1 MLIVHW
7 SVERFRGSA
16 AAFHE
21 RPIPTDP
28 VPSLWWFEIEQP
40 AIVLGS
46 AQVDEVVDRDA
57 CERLGVEIVRRRSG
71 GGAVLLVP
79 GEVAWFDLVIPRSHP
94 LWDGDIGRA
103 AWWVGDVVV
112 DALGESDGEV
122 HRGGL
127 LTSAWSSTVC
137 FAGLGPGEVRRHG
150 RKLLGLSQ
158 RRTRDAA
165 RFQCAVYR
173 VWDAGLM
180 HSVLRPPR
188 PSPDELG
195 GFVATADL
203 GLVDL
208 ERALSRVSVPPAT

>member
-1 MLIVHW
+1 MVQW
-7 SVERFRGSA
+7 SVERFRGPA

-21 RPIPTDP
+21 RPIPDDP
-28 VPSLWWFEIEQP
+28 TPSLWWFEVERP

-46 AQVDEVVDRDA
+46 AQVDTVVDRAA
-57 CERLGVEIVRRRSG
+57 CERLGVDVVRRRSG

-79 GEVAWFDLVIPRSHP
+79 GEVSWFDLLIPRGHP

-103 AWWVGDVVV
+103 AWWVGDLVV
-112 DALGESDGEV
+112 DALGMTDAQV

-127 LTSAWSSTVC
+127 VGTPWSSVVC
-137 FAGLGPGEVRRHG
+137 FAGRGPGEVHRDG

-173 VWDAGLM
+173 VWDAELM
-180 HSVLRPPR
+180 SSVLREPR
-188 PSPDELG
+188 PGLDELTG
-195 GFVATADL
+195 LVATADL
-203 GLVDL
+203 GLEAL
-208 ERALSRVSVPPAT
+208 ESALGRLGSHPDH